1 MIKERVQNKKNREKN
16 KNDKDPIVTKGV
28 KEKVFNDDKNLYIY
42 FVDSEGNMALI
53 PSEVPV
59 RYFKQFIEQH
69 KKIYIVAEDS
79 NNNTL
84 FELRDDEIFK
94 IIPRYRKEI
103 YHLFEEVGIDT
114 REAKNKGI

>member
-16 KNDKDPIVTKGV
+16 KNDKDTIVTKDV
-28 KEKVFNDDKNLYIY
+28 KVFNDDKNLYIY
-42 FVDSEGNMALI
+42 FVDSEGNIALI
-53 PSEVPV
+53 PFEVPV
-59 RYFKQFIEQH
+59 RYFKQFIDQH
-69 KKIYIVAEDS
+69 KNIYIVALDS

>member
-16 KNDKDPIVTKGV
+16 KNDKDPNVTKGV
-28 KEKVFNDDKNLYIY
+28 KRKVFNDDKNLYIY
-42 FVDSEGNMALI
+42 FVDSEGNIALI

-69 KKIYIVAEDS
+69 KNIYIVAQDC

-103 YHLFEEVGIDT
+103 YHLLEEVGIDT